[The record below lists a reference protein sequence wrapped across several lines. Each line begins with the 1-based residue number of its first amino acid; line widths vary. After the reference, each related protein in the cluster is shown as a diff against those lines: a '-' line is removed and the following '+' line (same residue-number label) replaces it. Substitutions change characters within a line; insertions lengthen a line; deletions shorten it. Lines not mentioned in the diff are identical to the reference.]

1 MATTSLNYAAAAALT
16 ITLASLANNAW
27 RESAAVDNTANKYT
41 DALLG
46 GKIMTGTTPTVN
58 TTIEVYLYGSYDG
71 TAYTAGASGTDAV
84 YTADGEELLF
94 AVAQIIQVDATS
106 DQQYVFGPIS
116 VAAAF
121 GGTMPSKWGVVVKNA
136 SAVALNATAGNF
148 ELKFIGVKTDI
159 V

>member
-1 MATTSLNYAAAAALT
+1 MATTSLNYAAAATLT
-16 ITLASLANNAW
+16 ITLASLATATW
-27 RESAAVDNTANKYT
+27 RESTAVDNTTNKYT

-58 TTIEVYLYGSYDG
+58 TTIEVYLYGTYDG
-71 TAYTAGASGTDAV
+71 TAYTAGASGTDAA

-94 AVAQIIQVDATS
+94 PVAQIIQVDATS

-121 GGTMPSKWGVVVKNA
+121 GGVLPSKWGVVVKNS
-136 SAVALNATAGNF
+136 SAVALNATGSNH
-148 ELKFIGVKTDI
+148 EIKFIGVKTDI
-159 V
+159 A

>member
-1 MATTSLNYAAAAALT
+1 MATSSMNYASAATLT

-27 RESAAVDNTANKYT
+27 RESTVVDNTTNKYT

-46 GKIMTGTTPTVN
+46 GQIMTGTTPTVN
-58 TTIEVYLYGSYDG
+58 TTIEVYLYALADG
-71 TAYTAGASGTDAV
+71 TVYTGGASGSDAA

-94 AVAQIIQVDATS
+94 PVAQIIQIDATS
-106 DQQYVFGPIS
+106 NQGYVFGPVS

-136 SAVALNATAGNF
+136 SAVALNATGGNHF
-148 ELKFIGVKTDI
+148 IKFIGVKTDI